1 MRKIFISISTVV
13 VLVLLLIYL
22 QIANNEKT
30 IQLSLHLMKGEIVKN
45 FHDPESARF
54 RNIRLYNTDG
64 SISEQINEL
73 RTEQFKELNSDALLA
88 VLNYNSE
95 SFQLCGEVNAKN
107 GFGAYV
113 GYKKFYVLNGKKPI
127 AILETKST
135 PLDSLFDSLCGE
147 NPSGHL
153 IHGE

>member
-1 MRKIFISISTVV
+1 MRKIFISTATLIVFI
-13 VLVLLLIYL
+13 LLIYL
-22 QIANNEKT
+22 QISNNEKT
-30 IQLSLHLMKGEIVKN
+30 IQVSLNLMKEEITKD

-64 SISEQINEL
+64 SISEQLNEL
-73 RTEQFKELNSDALLA
+73 KTKKFAELNSDALLA

-107 GFGAYV
+107 SFGAYV

-127 AILETKST
+127 AVLETKSI
-135 PLDSLFDSLCGE
+135 PLSSLFDSLCGE